1 MVRRLQYRGGMLPP
15 QLIAIRHLE
24 VLGRRIP
31 VLLSR
36 NEHGSVAGRV
46 VFSDDDAPIL
56 DGPDIESV
64 INTIQGQL
72 ERLLLARERRT
83 A

>member
-1 MVRRLQYRGGMLPP
+1 MLPP
-15 QLIAIRHLE
+15 HLIAIRHLDA
-24 VLGRRIP
+24 VGRRIP

-46 VFSDDDAPIL
+46 VFADDDAPIL
-56 DGPDIESV
+56 DGPDIDSV
-64 INTIQGQL
+64 LKMIQAEL
-72 ERLLLARERRT
+72 EALLIARQRRS